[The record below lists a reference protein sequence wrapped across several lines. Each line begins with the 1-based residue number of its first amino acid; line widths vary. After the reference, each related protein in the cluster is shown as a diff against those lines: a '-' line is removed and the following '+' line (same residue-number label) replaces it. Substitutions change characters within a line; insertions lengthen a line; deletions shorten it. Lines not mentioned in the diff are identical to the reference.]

1 MKSEDLSYIYVP
13 TKCLYIFLAKIG
25 IIVKMLMSKRNKK
38 DTQLISAF
46 WQYSDVISL
55 LVQSL

>member
-38 DTQLISAF
+38 EIISAI

-55 LVQSL
+55 LVRL